1 MMQPGMKAEK
11 RITVGP
17 EDTAEKVGSGTLPV
31 LATPRMIALIEA
43 TASAAAAPGLE
54 PGTSTVGT
62 LVNVAHTSATPVGM
76 EVVCTAELVEVDR
89 RRLVFEVE
97 VRDASGPVG
106 SGTHERFVV
115 DDAKFMAKAESK
127 LGA

>member
-1 MMQPGMKAEK
+1 LQPGLKAEK

-43 TASAAAAPGLE
+43 TASAAVAPGLD

-89 RRLVFEVE
+89 RRLVFKVE
-97 VRDASGPVG
+97 VFDEEGPVG

-115 DDAKFMAKAESK
+115 DNAKFMSKAQSK

>member
-1 MMQPGMKAEK
+1 MMQPGLKAEK
-11 RITVGP
+11 RITVRQ
-17 EDTAEKVGSGTLPV
+17 EDTAEMVGSGTLPV

-43 TASAAAAPGLE
+43 TASAAVAPELE

-62 LVNVAHTSATPVGM
+62 LVNVSHTSATPIGM

-89 RRLVFEVE
+89 RRLVFKVE
-97 VRDASGPVG
+97 VSDASGPIG
-106 SGTHERFVV
+106 SGAHERFVV
-115 DDAKFMAKAESK
+115 NDEKFMSKAESK